1 MNFKK
6 AKDLKIEKYHEK
18 RENKTKKRPKLVLL
32 KFDSYNDIFLPYV
45 KVIRID
51 LHALNWCLIIRG
63 IMFQYIVISVSV
75 FLLKKI
81 PEIFAFLKFQT
92 GFVEKILIQYP
103 PGVKFSVYRNHTNRS
118 SGIITFLFANL
129 KPESD

>member
-32 KFDSYNDIFLPYV
+32 KFDSYNEIFLPYV

-63 IMFQYIVISVSV
+63 IMFQYIVISVPV
-75 FLLKKI
+75 FFYKKKI
-81 PEIFAFLKFQT
+81 LEIFAFLNFKL
-92 GFVEKILIQYP
+92 VSLK
-103 PGVKFSVYRNHTNRS
+103 NTNTVS
-118 SGIITFLFANL
+118 SRR
-129 KPESD
+129 

>member
-1 MNFKK
+1 MTPIQFAALSNEFQKGK
-6 AKDLKIEKYHEK
+6 RLENWKIS
-18 RENKTKKRPKLVLL
+18 RKKRKKNEKKPKLVLL
-32 KFDSYNDIFLPYV
+32 KFDSYNEIFLPYV

-63 IMFQYIVISVSV
+63 IMFQYIVISVPV

-92 GFVEKILIQYP
+92 GFVEKY
-103 PGVKFSVYRNHTNRS
+103 
-118 SGIITFLFANL
+118 
-129 KPESD
+129 

>member
-6 AKDLKIEKYHEK
+6 AKDLKFEKYYEK

-32 KFDSYNDIFLPYV
+32 KFDSYNEIFLPYV

-63 IMFQYIVISVSV
+63 IMFQYIVISVPV
-75 FLLKKI
+75 FLLKKN
-81 PEIFAFLKFQT
+81 
-92 GFVEKILIQYP
+92 
-103 PGVKFSVYRNHTNRS
+103 S
-118 SGIITFLFANL
+118 
-129 KPESD
+129 

>member
-1 MNFKK
+1 MNFEK

-32 KFDSYNDIFLPYV
+32 KFDSYNEIFLPYV

-63 IMFQYIVISVSV
+63 IVFQYIVISVPV
-75 FLLKKI
+75 FLLKKNSWN
-81 PEIFAFLKFQT
+81 FC
-92 GFVEKILIQYP
+92 
-103 PGVKFSVYRNHTNRS
+103 FS
-118 SGIITFLFANL
+118 
-129 KPESD
+129 